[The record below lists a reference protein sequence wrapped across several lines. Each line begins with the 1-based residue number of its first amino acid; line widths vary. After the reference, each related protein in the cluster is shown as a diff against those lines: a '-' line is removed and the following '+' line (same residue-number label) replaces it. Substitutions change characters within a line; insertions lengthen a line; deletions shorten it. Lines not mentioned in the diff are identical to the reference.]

1 MFCIPVEACEA
12 PLHHAG
18 IIENEIKLNK
28 YKIETSS
35 DTCLCLCL
43 CLGYDGIKIVTYSIL
58 FFFLDES

>member
-12 PLHHAG
+12 TLHHAE

-35 DTCLCLCL
+35 DTCLCFACVWVMMELRL
-43 CLGYDGIKIVTYSIL
+43 
-58 FFFLDES
+58 